1 MSYFYQF
8 QKHFI
13 SQSFGFVKK
22 VFCKFYKNN
31 VSQENINQEMINVKL
46 NTSGPKLNSWKAQSL
61 IRALA
66 PIQSDERAK
75 SEPDLW
81 FTKLIE
87 QSQPAVAPGVW
98 LELAPN

>member
-1 MSYFYQF
+1 
-8 QKHFI
+8 
-13 SQSFGFVKK
+13 
-22 VFCKFYKNN
+22 
-31 VSQENINQEMINVKL
+31 MINVKL

-87 QSQPAVAPGVW
+87 PSQPALAPGVW
-98 LELAPN
+98 LELAPNQNSLTITDDKICQNHLVFLVAELEGDV